1 MGKRKIRMVDIEGQ
15 AKEQLKMIESI
26 CALKLTNRD
35 EIAGIIASKVHDE
48 SQILAICTSISSWI
62 PLNGKSEDVAIPP
75 EVISQI
81 IESAE

>member
-1 MGKRKIRMVDIEGQ
+1 MHKRKICMVDIEGQ
-15 AKEQLKMIESI
+15 AKEQLKMIEDI

-48 SQILAICTSISSWI
+48 SQILEICTSLSSWI
-62 PLNGKSEDVAIPP
+62 LMNGKSGDVVIPP

-81 IESAE
+81 FDSAE